1 MPIMEVGNMAGKK
14 STLYLEQ
21 AAQNLEAAQ
30 GMRGGRRPEEQKL
43 REDAQIEALMDVAL
57 SVRQLVEEVQA
68 LRETLAKAGVEII
81 SASGEGELTTAEM
94 DALAERLRMM
104 PVGGK
109 DEEA

>member
-30 GMRGGRRPEEQKL
+30 GMRGGRRPEE
-43 REDAQIEALMDVAL
+43 
-57 SVRQLVEEVQA
+57 QLVEEVQA